1 MMDSGL
7 LNNKDGFI
15 LISSLNDQSI
25 HYLTS
30 LCALDMI
37 MYASEQPL

>member
-1 MMDSGL
+1 MDSGL
-7 LNNKDGFI
+7 LNNKDVFI

-25 HYLTS
+25 HYLTF

-37 MYASEQPL
+37 MYAF